1 MMINNKLKIT
11 MLAFG
16 MFFLVGA
23 SSVKAADTDEANDYK
38 NGLDTA
44 PRAITM
50 DNLFQRGTGAGVTTS
65 SDMVNM
71 DMWNQ
76 PTTNPSNVVKTLVR
90 ITNDKA
96 QKAAVWS
103 TESADNRLDNS
114 FDIDKDG
121 QASMWVYLGNRGNG
135 AGDGMALVFQNDLK
149 GNAAISGN
157 SGETLGVWGDDLSD
171 NMLGAAI
178 QNSWALEF
186 DTYMNRGTNKGGAF
200 DVGTTG
206 VSHLASGY
214 PADAG
219 TYKGKGFL
227 NKAYF
232 TQIHDGLI
240 PYSESLSNGL
250 WHHLTIDYKT
260 IDAKKG
266 SMTYTFNDKEA
277 ISEKPKKDDGKTRA
291 IPAVYEGQTK
301 SVQIDKTK
309 FKSTSGKIRWGFT
322 GSTGANSESNLV
334 MFEQIPGLVDA
345 KATQTVTNLTQ
356 GKDLPSDG
364 TGVVNAG
371 DKLKFTT
378 KGTFL
383 GGKQDWKT
391 PAAQAKYPDKN
402 IEWTGIFLNGNDTFL
417 TDPKDAVG
425 GATISGGENLTA
437 ANPTGEITY
446 FGTVKSI
453 TEDSKDTS
461 PAGQIVGSNRI
472 VDTNAVSYTV
482 KGQPKILLTIDGL
495 KDIDVNY
502 GSDATVSGTVKSSLG
517 GLLAK
522 GAKVDV
528 TVNNETTPIKADVGT
543 DGKFS
548 VTVPKDKY
556 KAGENTVTVQVTD
569 AAGIQTVKYTN
580 KINIHP
586 VLTLNDNNGTVIAPY
601 TFNFQVVDNSAD
613 ITTYYKE
620 GASGTPVQL
629 EKYANAKPGSTQ
641 DHKVDLDTSKLSIGT
656 HVLTVYS
663 VDTEG
668 NTSNNQTI
676 TVIVGLLSI
685 SSDDSIKFNNQIPAK
700 TSVLSRTADYTLKL
714 ETSAAKNWTL
724 SVTAGALTAK
734 SDNSTL
740 QHSTVGFR
748 DTKDQSFTPLS
759 PTIGTTIDSG
769 TGQAATITK
778 KWAADAGIVLN
789 VVPSEIK
796 ADEVYTSQINWTLTN
811 VQVK

>member
-16 MFFLVGA
+16 MFFLAGV
-23 SSVKAADTDEANDYK
+23 SSVKAADTDEAKDYK

-65 SDMVNM
+65 SDLINM
-71 DMWNQ
+71 NQ
-76 PTTNPSNVVKTLVR
+76 NNGPENTPSNVVKTLVR

-103 TESADNRLDNS
+103 TKSDDNRLDNS
-114 FDIDKDG
+114 FDINKDG
-121 QASMWVYLGNRGNG
+121 QASMWIYLGNREGD
-135 AGDGMALVFQNDLK
+135 AGDGIALVFQNDPK
-149 GNAAISGN
+149 GNAAISSN
-157 SGETLGVWGDDLSD
+157 AGETLGVWGDDLSS

-186 DTYMNRGTNKGGAF
+186 DTYMNKGRNKGGAF
-200 DVGTTG
+200 DMNIPG
-206 VSHLASGY
+206 VSHIASGY
-214 PADAG
+214 PADSN
-219 TYKGKGFL
+219 TYDKGLFST
-227 NKAYF
+227 YY
-232 TQIHDGLI
+232 TQKHDGLI
-240 PYSESLSNGL
+240 TYNDSLSNSY
-250 WHHLTIDYKT
+250 WHHLTIDYKKV
-260 IDAKKG
+260 DPAKPKNG
-266 SMTYTFNDKEA
+266 LMTYTFNDKEA
-277 ISEKPKKDDGKTRA
+277 VSENSDTKIAPSA
-291 IPAVYEGQTK
+291 YVGQTAQ
-301 SVQIDKTK
+301 VTIDKTK
-309 FKSTSGKIRWGFT
+309 FNSTSGKIRWGFT

-356 GKDLPSDG
+356 GKDLPNDG

-371 DKLKFTT
+371 DKLKFTSKAT
-378 KGTFL
+378 YL
-383 GGKQDWKT
+383 GGKQDWKNIT
-391 PAAQAKYPDKN
+391 GHAKIPNTDNITWTSVLVNGSEFPGAEPDAAAK
-402 IEWTGIFLNGNDTFL
+402 GINMGMDL
-417 TDPKDAVG
+417 
-425 GATISGGENLTA
+425 S
-437 ANPTGEITY
+437 NPNSTTEVTY
-446 FGTVKSI
+446 LGTVKSI

-461 PAGQIVGSNRI
+461 PAGQIIGSNRI

-482 KGQPKILLTIDGL
+482 KGQPKILLTIDDL

-556 KAGENTVTVQVTD
+556 KAGENTVTVQATD

-685 SSDDSIKFNNQIPAK
+685 SSDDSIKFDNQIPAK

-748 DTKDQSFTPLS
+748 DTKDKSFTPLS

-778 KWAADAGIVLN
+778 KWTTDAGIVLN

-811 VQVK
+811 TPVN

>member
-1 MMINNKLKIT
+1 MIKKNKLKIT

-16 MFFLVGA
+16 MFFLAGV
-23 SSVKAADTDEANDYK
+23 SSVKADADYNNA
-38 NGLDTA
+38 LLSA
-44 PRAITM
+44 PRALTLN
-50 DNLFQRGTGAGVTTS
+50 NLFQTGTGAGVSTS
-65 SDMVNM
+65 SGTVSLNGK
-71 DMWNQ
+71 NEVALPGQ
-76 PTTNPSNVVKTLVR
+76 TVVKTLVKV
-90 ITNDKA
+90 TDDKN

-103 TESADNRLDNS
+103 TDNNA
-114 FDIDKDG
+114 FDINTSGKS
-121 QASMWVYLGNRGNG
+121 AMWIYLGERGTS
-135 AGDGMALVFQNDLK
+135 AGDGMALVLQNDPK
-149 GNAAISGN
+149 GNAAISSN
-157 SGETLGVWGDDLSD
+157 AGETLGVWADDNSS
-171 NMLGAAI
+171 NMLGSAI

-186 DTYMNRGTNKGGAF
+186 DTYMNKGTNRTGAF
-200 DVGTTG
+200 DYGLSG
-206 VSHLASGY
+206 SSHIASGY
-214 PADAG
+214 PADTTTYPSKAG
-219 TYKGKGFL
+219 SGYKQK
-227 NKAYF
+227 
-232 TQIHDGLI
+232 HDGLI
-240 PYSESLSNGL
+240 SFESSLSNGA
-250 WHHLTIDYKT
+250 WHHVTVDYKST
-260 IDAKKG
+260 G
-266 SMTYTFNDKEA
+266 TTTGTMTYNIDDKA
-277 ISEKPKKDDGKTRA
+277 PISEYKAPSQS
-291 IPAVYEGQTK
+291 PAEYRGTPVT
-301 SVQIDKTK
+301 VPIDKTK
-309 FKSTSGKIRWGFT
+309 FKSTNGKIRWGFT
-322 GSTGANSESNLV
+322 GSTGASYETNLV
-334 MFEQIPGLVDA
+334 MFEQVPGLVN
-345 KATQTVTNLTQ
+345 ATAEQTVTDITQ
-356 GKDLPSDG
+356 NNKDISNG
-364 TGVVNAG
+364 GEKVKSG
-371 DKLKFTT
+371 DKLKFTI
-378 KGTFL
+378 KGTYL
-383 GGKQDWKT
+383 NGQQDWKDVRT
-391 PAAQAKYPDKN
+391 QLKYPAANMKWTEFVDQNGLHYDLPSDLLGNTPPDS
-402 IEWTGIFLNGNDTFL
+402 EL
-417 TDPKDAVG
+417 
-425 GATISGGENLTA
+425 ENLSTSE
-437 ANPTGEITY
+437 PTKEISFY
-446 FGTVKSI
+446 GTVQPVK
-453 TEDSKDTS
+453 
-461 PAGQIVGSNRI
+461 
-472 VDTNAVSYTV
+472 VDTEEESSGQLIGTNALVDYNTV
-482 KGQPKILLTIDGL
+482 KYTIEAAPTTVLTIDDL

-556 KAGENTVTVQVTD
+556 KAGENTVTVQATD

-685 SSDDSIKFNNQIPAK
+685 SSDDSINFKNQIPAK

-748 DTKDQSFTPLS
+748 DTKDKSFTPLS

-778 KWAADAGIVLN
+778 KWATDAGIVLN

-811 VQVK
+811 TPVN

>member
-23 SSVKAADTDEANDYK
+23 SSVKAAPAPTEEEKDYAQ
-38 NGLDTA
+38 GLSTA

-50 DNLFQRGTGAGVTTS
+50 DNLFQRGTGTGVTTS

-71 DMWNQ
+71 DALNR
-76 PTTNPSNVVKTLVR
+76 PTNTPQDVVKTLVR

-103 TESADNRLDNS
+103 TDDNS
-114 FDIDKDG
+114 FDINKDG
-121 QASMWVYLGNRGNG
+121 QASMWVYLGNRRGG
-135 AGDGMALVFQNDLK
+135 AGDGMALVFQNDPK

-157 SGETLGVWGDDLSD
+157 SGETLGVWGDDLKPAPSD
-171 NMLGAAI
+171 MIKAAI

-186 DTYMNRGTNKGGAF
+186 DTYMNKGLNKGGAF
-200 DVGTTG
+200 DLNLPGA
-206 VSHLASGY
+206 SHLASGY
-214 PADAG
+214 PADEG
-219 TYKGKGFL
+219 SYTKMGGFFGSTYYAQKHG
-227 NKAYF
+227 
-232 TQIHDGLI
+232 GLI
-240 PYSESLSNGL
+240 TYNDSLSNGE
-250 WHHLTIDYKT
+250 WHHLTIDYKNV
-260 IDAKKG
+260 DPAKPKNG
-266 SMTYTFNDKEA
+266 LMTYTFNDKEA
-277 ISEKPKKDDGKTRA
+277 VSENSDTKIAPSA
-291 IPAVYEGQTK
+291 YVGQTAQ
-301 SVQIDKTK
+301 VTIDKTK
-309 FKSTSGKIRWGFT
+309 FNSTSGKIRWGFT

-334 MFEQIPGLVDA
+334 MFEQVPGLVDA

-371 DKLKFTT
+371 DKLKFTSKAT
-378 KGTFL
+378 YL
-383 GGKQDWKT
+383 GGKQDWKNIT
-391 PAAQAKYPDKN
+391 GHAKIPNTDNITWTSVLVNGSEFPGAEPADAAK
-402 IEWTGIFLNGNDTFL
+402 GINMGMDL
-417 TDPKDAVG
+417 
-425 GATISGGENLTA
+425 S
-437 ANPTGEITY
+437 NPNSTTEVTY
-446 FGTVKSI
+446 LGTVKSI
-453 TEDSKDTS
+453 TEDSKDIS
-461 PAGQIVGSNRI
+461 PAGQIIGSNRI

-522 GAKVDV
+522 GSKVDV

-556 KAGENTVTVQVTD
+556 KAGENTVTVQATD

-629 EKYANAKPGSTQ
+629 EKYANTKPGSTQ

-685 SSDDSIKFNNQIPAK
+685 SSDDSINFENQIPAK

-748 DTKDQSFTPLS
+748 DTKDKSFTPLS

-778 KWAADAGIVLN
+778 KWATDAGIVLN

-811 VQVK
+811 TPVN

>member
-16 MFFLVGA
+16 MFFLAGV
-23 SSVKAADTDEANDYK
+23 SSVRAADTEDEVDYA
-38 NGLDTA
+38 NGLSTA

-50 DNLFQRGTGAGVTTS
+50 NGLFQRGTGTGVTTS

-71 DMWNQ
+71 DMWNR
-76 PTTNPSNVVKTLVR
+76 PTTNSKDVVKTLVR

-96 QKAAVWS
+96 QKAAIWS
-103 TESADNRLDNS
+103 TDDNS
-114 FDIDKDG
+114 FDINKDG
-121 QASMWVYLGNRGNG
+121 KASMWVYLGNRGNG
-135 AGDGMALVFQNDLK
+135 AGDGMALVFQNDPK

-157 SGETLGVWGDDLSD
+157 SGETLGVWGDDLSA
-171 NMLGAAI
+171 NVLSSAI

-186 DTYMNRGTNKGGAF
+186 DTYMNGGTNNGGAF
-200 DVGTTG
+200 DLNLPGR
-206 VSHLASGY
+206 SHLASGY

-219 TYKGKGFL
+219 TYKGNGFL
-227 NKAYF
+227 NKYY
-232 TQIHDGLI
+232 TQNHTGLI
-240 PYSESLSNGL
+240 TYNDSLSNGK
-250 WHHLTIDYKT
+250 WHHLTIDYTT
-260 IDAKKG
+260 IDAKTG
-266 SMTYTFNDKEA
+266 SMTYTFDDKEA
-277 ISEKPKKDDGKTRA
+277 ISEYNGSKFA
-291 IPAVYEGQTK
+291 PAEYEGQTQK
-301 SVQIDKTK
+301 VSIDKTK

-322 GSTGANSESNLV
+322 GSTGSNSESNLV
-334 MFEQIPGLVDA
+334 MFEQVPGLVDA

-371 DKLKFTT
+371 DKLKFTSKAT
-378 KGTFL
+378 YL
-383 GGKQDWKT
+383 GGKQAWKE
-391 PAAQAKYPDKN
+391 PAAYAKYPLKN
-402 IEWTGIFLNGNDTFL
+402 IDWTGIFLNGADTGL
-417 TDPKDAVG
+417 TDPADAVVGASIAG
-425 GATISGGENLTA
+425 GGDLSTPNS
-437 ANPTGEITY
+437 TGEITY

-453 TEDSKDTS
+453 AEDSKDTS
-461 PAGQIVGSNRI
+461 PAGQFIGSNAI
-472 VDTNAVSYTV
+472 ANTNAVSYTV

-556 KAGENTVTVQVTD
+556 KAGENTVTVQATD

-629 EKYANAKPGSTQ
+629 EKYANTKPGSTQ

-685 SSDDSIKFNNQIPAK
+685 SSDDSINFKNQIPAK

-748 DTKDQSFTPLS
+748 DTKDKSFTPLS

-769 TGQAATITK
+769 TGQVATITK
-778 KWAADAGIVLN
+778 KWATDAGILLN

-796 ADEVYTSQINWTLTN
+796 ADEVYTSQVKWTLTN
-811 VQVK
+811 TPVN

>member
-16 MFFLVGA
+16 MFFLAGV
-23 SSVKAADTDEANDYK
+23 SSVKAAVLTDEERDYAQ
-38 NGLDTA
+38 GLSTA

-50 DNLFQRGTGAGVTTS
+50 DGLFQRGTGAGVTTS
-65 SDMVNM
+65 SDMINLNEH
-71 DMWNQ
+71 NQ
-76 PTTNPSNVVKTLVR
+76 PTDTPSLIVKTLVR
-90 ITNDKA
+90 ITNDKN

-103 TESADNRLDNS
+103 TDDNS
-114 FDIDKDG
+114 FDINKDG
-121 QASMWVYLGNRGNG
+121 KASMWVYLGNRENG
-135 AGDGMALVFQNDLK
+135 AGDGMALVFQNDSK

-157 SGETLGVWGDDLSD
+157 SGETLGVWGDDISSNL
-171 NMLGAAI
+171 LGSAI

-186 DTYMNRGTNKGGAF
+186 DTYMNGGTNSGGAF
-200 DVGTTG
+200 DLNLPGR
-206 VSHLASGY
+206 SHIASGY

-227 NKAYF
+227 GKAYY
-232 TQIHDGLI
+232 TQNHTGLI
-240 PYSESLSNGL
+240 TYNDSLSNGK
-250 WHHLTIDYKT
+250 WHHLTIDYTT
-260 IDAKKG
+260 IDAKTG
-266 SMTYTFNDKEA
+266 SMTYTFDDKEA
-277 ISEKPKKDDGKTRA
+277 ISEYNASKFA
-291 IPAVYEGQTK
+291 PAEYEGQTQK
-301 SVQIDKTK
+301 VSIDKTK
-309 FKSTSGKIRWGFT
+309 FKSTNGKIRWGFT

-334 MFEQIPGLVDA
+334 MFEQVPGLVDA

-364 TGVVNAG
+364 TGIVNAG

-378 KGTFL
+378 KATYL
-383 GGKQDWKT
+383 GGKQVWKI
-391 PAAQAKYPDKN
+391 PAAYAKFPDKN
-402 IEWTGIFLNGNDTFL
+402 IDWTAVLINGKEQEGYT
-417 TDPKDAVG
+417 PKDVLDL
-425 GATISGGENLTA
+425 GAPMAEGNGDISTPNT
-437 ANPTGEITY
+437 TGEVTY
-446 FGTVKSI
+446 FGTVKPI

-461 PAGQIVGSNRI
+461 PAGQVIGSNAI
-472 VDTNAVSYTV
+472 ANTNAVSYTV
-482 KGQPKILLTIDGL
+482 KGQPKILLTIDNL

-556 KAGENTVTVQVTD
+556 KAGENTVTVQATD

-685 SSDDSIKFNNQIPAK
+685 SSDDSIKFDNQIPAK

-748 DTKDQSFTPLS
+748 DTKDKSFTPLS

-769 TGQAATITK
+769 TGQAAAITK
-778 KWAADAGIVLN
+778 KWATDAGIVLN

-811 VQVK
+811 TPVN

>member
-16 MFFLVGA
+16 MFFLAGV
-23 SSVKAADTDEANDYK
+23 SSVKADDDYENALK
-38 NGLDTA
+38 SA

-65 SDMVNM
+65 SGTVNL
-71 DMWNQ
+71 NTINK
-76 PTTNPSNVVKTLVR
+76 PTNTSSEIVKTLVR
-90 ITNDKA
+90 VTNDKN

-103 TESADNRLDNS
+103 TYTSPKDNNS
-114 FDIDKDG
+114 FDINKNG
-121 QASMWVYLGNRGNG
+121 QASMWIYLGSKGAE
-135 AGDGMALVFQNDLK
+135 AGDGMALVFQNDAK
-149 GNAAISGN
+149 GNAAISSAG
-157 SGETLGVWGDDLSD
+157 GETLGVWANDLDSD
-171 NMLGAAI
+171 VLGGAI

-186 DTYMNRGTNKGGAF
+186 DTYMNRSSFTKGGSF
-200 DVGTTG
+200 DSAAAASTTIK
-206 VSHLASGY
+206 SHIASGY
-214 PADAG
+214 PADVDNYSKHVNA
-219 TYKGKGFL
+219 FWQ
-227 NKAYF
+227 N
-232 TQIHDGLI
+232 HVGLI
-240 PYSESLSNGL
+240 SYNSSLSNGY
-250 WHHLTIDYKT
+250 WHHLTIDYTSK
-260 IDAKKG
+260 DSKNG
-266 SMTYTFNDKEA
+266 LMTYTMDDKDAVTEHVQPG
-277 ISEKPKKDDGKTRA
+277 EDPPKL
-291 IPAVYEGQTK
+291 PARDVRTE
-301 SVQIDKTK
+301 SVQIDKSK
-309 FKSTSGKIRWGFT
+309 FKSTDGKIRWGFT
-322 GSTGANSESNLV
+322 GSTGVNYENNLI
-334 MFEQIPGLVDA
+334 MFEQVPGLVDA

-378 KGTFL
+378 KATYL
-383 GGKQDWKT
+383 GGKQHWKA
-391 PAAQAKYPDKN
+391 PVVYAKYPDKN
-402 IEWTGIFLNGNDTFL
+402 VDWTGVLLNGANMDGYTPDMTIDGAPL
-417 TDPKDAVG
+417 VADVGDMVTDN
-425 GATISGGENLTA
+425 TS
-437 ANPTGEITY
+437 GEIT
-446 FGTVKSI
+446 FLGTVKSI
-453 TEDSKDTS
+453 PEDSKDTS
-461 PAGQIVGSNRI
+461 PAGQIIGSNTI
-472 VDTNAVSYTV
+472 ANTSAVSYTV
-482 KGQPKILLTIDGL
+482 KGQPKILLTIDNL

-556 KAGENTVTVQVTD
+556 KAGENTVTVQATD

-629 EKYANAKPGSTQ
+629 EKYVNTKPGSTQ

-663 VDTEG
+663 VDAEG

-685 SSDDSIKFNNQIPAK
+685 SSDDSINFKNQIPAK

-748 DTKDQSFTPLS
+748 DTKDKSFTPLS

-778 KWAADAGIVLN
+778 KWATDAGIVLN

-796 ADEVYTSQINWTLTN
+796 ADEVYTSQVKWTLTN
-811 VQVK
+811 TPVN

>member
-23 SSVKAADTDEANDYK
+23 SSVKAAPAPTEEEKDYTQ
-38 NGLDTA
+38 GLGTA

-90 ITNDKA
+90 ITNDKN

-103 TESADNRLDNS
+103 TDDNS
-114 FDIDKDG
+114 FDINKDG
-121 QASMWVYLGNRGNG
+121 KASMWVYLGNRGNV
-135 AGDGMALVFQNDLK
+135 AGDGMALVFQNDSK

-157 SGETLGVWGDDLSD
+157 AGETLGVWGDDISSNL
-171 NMLGAAI
+171 LGSAI

-186 DTYMNRGTNKGGAF
+186 DTYMNGATNSGGAF
-200 DVGTTG
+200 DLNLPGR
-206 VSHLASGY
+206 SHIASGY
-214 PADAG
+214 PADKN
-219 TYKGKGFL
+219 TYTKRGGIISS
-227 NKAYF
+227 YY
-232 TQIHDGLI
+232 TQNHVGLI
-240 PYSESLSNGL
+240 TYNDSLSNGL

-260 IDAKKG
+260 IDAKTG
-266 SMTYTFNDKEA
+266 SMTYTFDDKEA
-277 ISEKPKKDDGKTRA
+277 VSEHNSSKFT
-291 IPAVYEGQTK
+291 PAEYEGQTK
-301 SVQIDKTK
+301 EVSIDKTK
-309 FKSTSGKIRWGFT
+309 FKSTGGKIRWGFT

-334 MFEQIPGLVDA
+334 MFEQVPGLVDA

-371 DKLKFTT
+371 DKLKFTSKAT
-378 KGTFL
+378 YL
-383 GGKQDWKT
+383 GGKQAWKE
-391 PAAQAKYPDKN
+391 PAAYAKYPSKN
-402 IEWTGIFLNGNDTFL
+402 IDWTGIFLNGTDTGL
-417 TDPKDAVG
+417 TDPADAVVGASIAG
-425 GATISGGENLTA
+425 GGDLSTPNS
-437 ANPTGEITY
+437 TGEITY

-453 TEDSKDTS
+453 AEDSKDTS
-461 PAGQIVGSNRI
+461 PAGQFIGSNAI
-472 VDTNAVSYTV
+472 ANTNAVSYTV
-482 KGQPKILLTIDGL
+482 KGQPKILLTIDNL

-502 GSDATVSGTVKSSLG
+502 GLDATVSGTVKSSLG

-522 GAKVDV
+522 GSKVDV

-556 KAGENTVTVQVTD
+556 KAGENTVTVQATD

-629 EKYANAKPGSTQ
+629 EKYANTKPGSTQ

-685 SSDDSIKFNNQIPAK
+685 SSDDSINFENQIPAK

-748 DTKDQSFTPLS
+748 DTKDKSFTPLS

-778 KWAADAGIVLN
+778 KWATDAGIVLN

-811 VQVK
+811 TPVN

>member
-1 MMINNKLKIT
+1 MIINNKLKIT

-16 MFFLVGA
+16 MFFLAGV
-23 SSVKAADTDEANDYK
+23 SSVRADADYDNALK
-38 NGLDTA
+38 SA

-65 SDMVNM
+65 SELVSLNGK
-71 DMWNQ
+71 NEVAFPGQ
-76 PTTNPSNVVKTLVR
+76 PIVKTLVK
-90 ITNDKA
+90 ITNDKN
-96 QKAAVWS
+96 QKAAIWS
-103 TESADNRLDNS
+103 TDANS
-114 FDIDKDG
+114 FDINKDG
-121 QASMWVYLGNRGNG
+121 QASMWIYLGNKGTG
-135 AGDGMALVFQNDLK
+135 PAGSKGVAGDGMALVLQNDLK
-149 GNAAISGN
+149 KNAAIS
-157 SGETLGVWGDDLSD
+157 SAAGETLGVWADDS
-171 NMLGAAI
+171 LGSNLLGGAI

-186 DTYMNRGTNKGGAF
+186 DTYMNRRSIKGDAF
-200 DVGTTG
+200 DTNVQG
-206 VSHLASGY
+206 VTHLASGY
-214 PADAG
+214 PADG
-219 TYKGKGFL
+219 NTYTSHILEYNQNHTGIINYKYDNGSA
-227 NKAYF
+227 AYK
-232 TQIHDGLI
+232 D
-240 PYSESLSNGL
+240 SLSNGA
-250 WHHLTIDYKT
+250 WHHVTIDYKT
-260 IDAKKG
+260 IDAQNG
-266 SMTYTFNDKEA
+266 SMTYTIDDKEP
-277 ISEKPKKDDGKTRA
+277 IKES
-291 IPAVYEGQTK
+291 PATKQTPVGYEGQSAK
-301 SVQIDKTK
+301 VGIDKSK
-309 FKSTSGKIRWGFT
+309 FGLTDGKIRWGFT
-322 GSTGANSESNLV
+322 GSTGDNYENNLV
-334 MFEQIPGLVDA
+334 MFEEVPGIVDV
-345 KATQTVTNLTQ
+345 KATQTVTDLTQ

-364 TGVVNAG
+364 TGVVNTG

-378 KGTFL
+378 KATYL
-383 GGKQDWKT
+383 GGIQAWKA
-391 PAAQAKYPDKN
+391 PAAYAKFPDKN
-402 IEWTGIFLNGNDTFL
+402 IDWTGVLINGEKYDL
-417 TDPKDAVG
+417 TPEDVLG
-425 GATISGGENLTA
+425 YGAPMAQDNGDISTPNVAGEV
-437 ANPTGEITY
+437 TY
-446 FGTVKSI
+446 LGTVLPV

-461 PAGQIVGSNRI
+461 PAGQIIGSNAI
-472 VDTNAVSYTV
+472 ANTNAVSYTV
-482 KGQPKILLTIDGL
+482 KSQPKILLTIDGL

-556 KAGENTVTVQVTD
+556 KTGENTVTVQATD

-629 EKYANAKPGSTQ
+629 EKYANTKPGSTQ

-685 SSDDSIKFNNQIPAK
+685 SSDDSIDFKNQIPAK

-714 ETSAAKNWTL
+714 ETSAAKNWIL

-778 KWAADAGIVLN
+778 KWATDAGIVLN